1 MPAYKDKNSNT
12 WYASFYYTDWTG
24 ARKRHLKRGFKRQK
38 DALEHEREFLVKQ
51 QGTPDMLFS
60 SLYELYKK
68 DGTAR
73 VRPTTSISREPLFK
87 KHILPYFG
95 NKPINKI
102 TPVDV
107 RAWQNQILQATHTV
121 RGTPKKYSP
130 TYIKVLHTQL
140 SAVFNYAV
148 NYYGLPSNPAK
159 LAGSIGKKN
168 ANIVRFWTVPQFNQF
183 ISVFPADSMGYV
195 IFNLLFYTGMRSGEL
210 LALTPADFDAESQSI
225 KISKTYTRLYKE
237 DVITPPKTEKGN
249 RVILLPQ
256 FIVDMVSDYIN
267 RLPYIKPDE
276 RLFPCMK
283 SWLFRNMKLGC
294 DKSGVERIRVHDLR
308 HSHASLLIELGF
320 SPLLIRERLGNE
332 DIKTTLQ
339 TYSHLYPSKQEELTA
354 KLNELR
360 DNSIKT
366 VSIA

>member
-1 MPAYKDKNSNT
+1 
-12 WYASFYYTDWTG
+12 
-24 ARKRHLKRGFKRQK
+24 
-38 DALEHEREFLVKQ
+38 
-51 QGTPDMLFS
+51 
-60 SLYELYKK
+60 
-68 DGTAR
+68 
-73 VRPTTSISREPLFK
+73 
-87 KHILPYFG
+87 
-95 NKPINKI
+95 
-102 TPVDV
+102 
-107 RAWQNQILQATHTV
+107 
-121 RGTPKKYSP
+121 
-130 TYIKVLHTQL
+130 
-140 SAVFNYAV
+140 
-148 NYYGLPSNPAK
+148 
-159 LAGSIGKKN
+159 
-168 ANIVRFWTVPQFNQF
+168 
-183 ISVFPADSMGYV
+183 
-195 IFNLLFYTGMRSGEL
+195 MRSGEL

-320 SPLLIRERLGNE
+320 SPLLIRERLGHE